1 MEPDHRYIFGA
12 QQPEMITAVH
22 RRVKERTMIL
32 IILTDGFCMSWHP
45 TSQTIVLICMQAELQ
60 IP

>member
-45 TSQTIVLICMQAELQ
+45 TSQTID
-60 IP
+60 